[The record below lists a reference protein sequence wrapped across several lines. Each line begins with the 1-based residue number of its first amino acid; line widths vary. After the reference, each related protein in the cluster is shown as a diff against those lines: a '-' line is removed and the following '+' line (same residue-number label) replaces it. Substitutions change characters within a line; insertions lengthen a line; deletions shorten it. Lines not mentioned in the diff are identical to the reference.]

1 MVSRGITAYT
11 PEPNATVRSPSRSA
25 TSTTR
30 HADSNRSRIPVLHE
44 GDEPNA
50 VADLRDADVL
60 PRKGVTEIHLPSL
73 ETNPPTVSAE
83 SVTYVSGPE

>member
-1 MVSRGITAYT
+1 MKVTSQM
-11 PEPNATVRSPSRSA
+11 RSP
-25 TSTTR
+25 
-30 HADSNRSRIPVLHE
+30 
-44 GDEPNA
+44 
-50 VADLRDADVL
+50 DLRDADVL